1 MRTRRIGVV
10 LLVVLAGAPTSACWG
25 GGFEEAEMWQQLFT
39 TWSCTAEG
47 RADFAFEAIQLSD
60 FGSDHEWVDLETD
73 ERLPAYVSTT
83 DAYLKN
89 ADDSAFRNF
98 TLVPNDPDVLDHLEE
113 WTVTAGADDPYRCT
127 TP

>member
-1 MRTRRIGVV
+1 MSARGTIAFLIAVV
-10 LLVVLAGAPTSACWG
+10 VGGSTSACWG

-47 RADFAFEAIQLSD
+47 RADFAFEAIRLSE

-89 ADDSAFRNF
+89 TDDSAFRNF

-113 WTVTAGADDPYRCT
+113 WTVTAGSDDPYLCT